1 MNIGFAE
8 GLVIALIAVL
18 LIKPEELRVAA
29 RTAGRWMREMR
40 KMSNE
45 FMSELSREADL
56 SDLREETKKLERE
69 IGSMDISEVDEQ
81 MENYLQGDVE
91 DASTERDAT
100 EDVAPL
106 YEAAEDDAVEDEA
119 VEHEPFD
126 HAAAEHMAV
135 EQDATDHGE
144 ADAGAEG
151 AQSPAVGSQGE

>member
-56 SDLREETKKLERE
+56 SDLREETKKIEQE
-69 IGSMDISEVDEQ
+69 IGSMDVSDVDEQ

-91 DASTERDAT
+91 GEAPEDERGR
-100 EDVAPL
+100 
-106 YEAAEDDAVEDEA
+106 YEEAENDMAENDMAEDDAAEDAATEHEPAEQEA
-119 VEHEPFD
+119 VEHEPID
-126 HAAAEHMAV
+126 ASGGV
-135 EQDATDHGE
+135 EEIQE
-144 ADAGAEG
+144 
-151 AQSPAVGSQGE
+151 VRSQGE